1 MINKYKEEDIK
12 DIIKLGSLV
21 NKKFEK
27 LFNINNLPDNEEI
40 LVYKENNQ
48 VIGFLHYLDN
58 IDYIEFLNVAVHE
71 EKRNKKI
78 ASLLVDYFLS
88 QNNKRIILEVRESN
102 LPAIKLYKKFNFFI
116 INIREKYYGNE
127 NAIIMERSSE

>member
-1 MINKYKEEDIK
+1 M
-12 DIIKLGSLV
+12 
-21 NKKFEK
+21 
-27 LFNINNLPDNEEI
+27 
-40 LVYKENNQ
+40 
-48 VIGFLHYLDN
+48 
-58 IDYIEFLNVAVHE
+58 NVAVYE

-102 LPAIKLYKKFNFFI
+102 LPAIKLYQKFNFVI

>member
-102 LPAIKLYKKFNFFI
+102 LPAIKLYQKFNFFI

>member
-1 MINKYKEEDIK
+1 MK
-12 DIIKLGSLV
+12 
-21 NKKFEK
+21 
-27 LFNINNLPDNEEI
+27 
-40 LVYKENNQ
+40 
-48 VIGFLHYLDN
+48 
-58 IDYIEFLNVAVHE
+58 
-71 EKRNKKI
+71 KRNKKI

-102 LPAIKLYKKFNFFI
+102 LPAIKLYKKFNFVI

>member
-40 LVYKENNQ
+40 LVYKENNK

-102 LPAIKLYKKFNFFI
+102 LPAIKLYQKFNFFI

>member
-21 NKKFEK
+21 NKNFEK
-27 LFNINNLPDNEEI
+27 AFNINNLPDNEEI

-71 EKRNKKI
+71 EKK
-78 ASLLVDYFLS
+78 
-88 QNNKRIILEVRESN
+88 
-102 LPAIKLYKKFNFFI
+102 
-116 INIREKYYGNE
+116 
-127 NAIIMERSSE
+127 

>member
-102 LPAIKLYKKFNFFI
+102 LPAIKLYQKFNFVI